1 MSNSIALLL
10 RPSRAFLLCFGLLV
24 GYGVLMLG
32 SMQIDDSPVTD
43 ASDVSCVE
51 LLR

>member
-1 MSNSIALLL
+1 MWNPIAFLL

-32 SMQIDDSPVTD
+32 SLEVDDSPVTD